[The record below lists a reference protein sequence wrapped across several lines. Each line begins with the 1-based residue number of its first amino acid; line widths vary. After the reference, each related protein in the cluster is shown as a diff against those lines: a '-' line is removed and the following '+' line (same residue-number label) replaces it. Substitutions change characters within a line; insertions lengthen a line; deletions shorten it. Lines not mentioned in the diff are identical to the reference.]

1 MYAHTYVRTYVL
13 QMYRKLQNF
22 KAEQPYS
29 QAWYYMT
36 VLLVDHCWRKED
48 LMTALEG
55 TYVQAVF
62 IHNLYMD
69 QFHNGGSCCT
79 NVQYVPTT

>member
-1 MYAHTYVRTYVL
+1 MYVPSATCMPPVYVCAYVL

-55 TYVQAVF
+55 MYVRINMFVP
-62 IHNLYMD
+62 NSMD
-69 QFHNGGSCCT
+69 
-79 NVQYVPTT
+79 